1 MKLITF
7 LQTWIATRE
16 LREDREE
23 GAAMVEY
30 GMLLAGI
37 AVVVYV
43 AVQAL
48 GSRIIAL
55 FNGITF

>member
-7 LQTWIATRE
+7 LQTWVATHE

-43 AVQAL
+43 AVKAL
-48 GSRIIAL
+48 GTRIIAL

>member
-7 LQTWIATRE
+7 LQTWIATHE
-16 LREDREE
+16 NREE

-43 AVQAL
+43 AVQTL
-48 GSRIIAL
+48 GDRIILL
-55 FNGITF
+55 FDGITF

>member
-7 LQTWIATRE
+7 LQTWVAT
-16 LREDREE
+16 REDREE

-48 GSRIIAL
+48 GTRIIAL